1 MTITADHTDQADQ
14 AAVKDPRG
22 LVEPEVFELLV
33 ADIMRYNHVTRVYAE
48 RLMGQALVFLKA
60 HADLVKTAKADP
72 GAWVRIVPS
81 VPVDEGWHAFLKRTK
96 PYTEFGMQHAG
107 DYLHHVPVMDE
118 DIRSGAAL
126 ERTVPIL
133 KATGYHVDMEFWEAG
148 AGAGCCPPECSTIG
162 D

>member
-1 MTITADHTDQADQ
+1 MTIAPERTAK
-14 AAVKDPRG
+14 AVKNPRELVTPDVFG
-22 LVEPEVFELLV
+22 LLVEDV
-33 ADIMRYNHVTRVYAE
+33 MRYNHVTRTYAE

-60 HADLVKTAKADP
+60 HADLVKAAQQDP
-72 GAWVRIVPS
+72 DGWIRIVPS

-96 PYTEFGMQHAG
+96 PYSEFGMDHAG
-107 DYLHHVPVMDE
+107 TYLHHVPVVDA
-118 DIRSGAAL
+118 DILSGAAL

-133 KATGYHVDMEFWEAG
+133 RATGYYVDMDFWEVG